1 MNIWLD
7 AAFWMGLAL
16 AASLISVWLGI
27 SVAMVEIMVGVVGG
41 NFLGLHATPWVDF
54 LAGFGSI
61 LLTFLAGAEV
71 ELAGVMSRETRLAR
85 HKNAF
90 KDFDIGFID
99 CPPSLGLLT
108 VNALVAADSLLV
120 PIQCE
125 YFALEGVGQL
135 MRTVSLV
142 RRYLNEDIELDGV
155 VLTMFD
161 SRTNLAREVAEEVR
175 AQFKKALFE
184 TIIPRNIRLSEA
196 PSFGKPIYYYDAASA
211 GAKAFGNL
219 AEEVIGRWLG
229 KRR

>member
-1 MNIWLD
+1 
-7 AAFWMGLAL
+7 
-16 AASLISVWLGI
+16 
-27 SVAMVEIMVGVVGG
+27 
-41 NFLGLHATPWVDF
+41 
-54 LAGFGSI
+54 
-61 LLTFLAGAEV
+61 
-71 ELAGVMSRETRLAR
+71 
-85 HKNAF
+85 
-90 KDFDIGFID
+90 
-99 CPPSLGLLT
+99 
-108 VNALVAADSLLV
+108 
-120 PIQCE
+120 
-125 YFALEGVGQL
+125 